1 MVKFGSAGEVFD
13 AGFKLLDMVD
23 AGEYKFLDVTVS
35 TNDEGDGIKFFVPIP
50 LPFPAFELPTP
61 FGRLKLAR
69 RGDGT
74 QVVFVPGLPTLKSV
88 LEGGLAA
95 SKLFQVL
102 SESLAQM
109 GGLASPAGVAVV
121 AACVAGGLL
130 KLSMS
135 LAENQKQKEKEE
147 EEKEEEGSPS
157 PISLAKK
164 KKKNHR
170 PNILADNHTLALS
183 GQREGDPEGD
193 REGDRKGKGC

>member
-1 MVKFGSAGEVFD
+1 MG
-13 AGFKLLDMVD
+13 
-23 AGEYKFLDVTVS
+23 TVS
-35 TNDEGDGIKFFVPIP
+35 TNDEGDGIKFFVPIF

-121 AACVAGGLL
+121 AACVAVGLL

-147 EEKEEEGSPS
+147 EEKEEEE
-157 PISLAKK
+157 KETQK
-164 KKKNHR
+164 ETEKETEK
-170 PNILADNHTLALS
+170 
-183 GQREGDPEGD
+183 E
-193 REGDRKGKGC
+193 